1 MIWLGISIGLCI
13 GAAIGFMFAAILVAG
28 RDV

>member
-1 MIWLGISIGLCI
+1 MIWLGLAIGLCI
-13 GAAIGFMFAAILVAG
+13 GAPIGFMFAAILVAG